1 MRNYKGPLVK
11 HMKPTTFTFG
21 RFIVVAILLLLLI
34 GTAWGAIISWSSI
47 TGAPISL
54 AGKIA
59 FVIGVFATLALGCG
73 LMALSYHSARSGRD
87 EEAQYQPNKK
97 RATDKPPPLQAYT
110 RGSDV

>member
-1 MRNYKGPLVK
+1 
-11 HMKPTTFTFG
+11 MKSTSFTLG
-21 RFIVVAILLLLLI
+21 RFIVVAVLLLLLI
-34 GTAWGAIISWSSI
+34 GTAWGAIVSWSSI

-59 FVIGVFATLALGCG
+59 FVIGVCVTFALGCG

-97 RATDKPPPLQAYT
+97 KGDR
-110 RGSDV
+110 

>member
-1 MRNYKGPLVK
+1 
-11 HMKPTTFTFG
+11 MKPTSLTPG
-21 RFIVVAILLLLLI
+21 RFIVVVILLLLLI
-34 GTAWGAIISWSSI
+34 GTAWGAIVSWSTV

-59 FVIGVFATLALGCG
+59 IAIGVIVTIALGCG

-97 RATDKPPPLQAYT
+97 KLD
-110 RGSDV
+110 S

>member
-1 MRNYKGPLVK
+1 
-11 HMKPTTFTFG
+11 MKPTSLTPG
-21 RFIVVAILLLLLI
+21 RFIVVVILLLLLI
-34 GTAWGAIISWSSI
+34 GTAWGAIVSWSTV

-59 FVIGVFATLALGCG
+59 IAIGVIVTIALGCG

-97 RATDKPPPLQAYT
+97 KRD
-110 RGSDV
+110 S